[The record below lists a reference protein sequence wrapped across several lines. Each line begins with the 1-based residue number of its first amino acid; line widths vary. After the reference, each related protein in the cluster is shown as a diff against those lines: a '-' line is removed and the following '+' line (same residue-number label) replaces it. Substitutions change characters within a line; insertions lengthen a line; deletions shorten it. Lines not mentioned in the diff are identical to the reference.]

1 VDCSKHLAERG
12 LMLSHKDTL
21 WKLNKEVSLKTKLVA
36 IHGVIRSRF
45 EFIQRISV
53 AVYDVRS
60 KLVRTFLSSSNTE
73 DPFEF
78 YTIRMDQSP
87 SLLEIWQTGLS
98 SLVSDLSIFQKAEKK
113 QTTEIPQQESCC
125 SYTTT
130 ITFDENLKGFLF
142 FDSYSPDSFSDA
154 VCNDLDIF
162 VHVIGLMIGREIG
175 SIRATMSVLK
185 MASIAIHLREVDAKN
200 HLNRV
205 SGYSRIIARAMSGA
219 DKHELTDADVS
230 RLHMIHSVMQ
240 NFGFESFEGMNVL
253 KQLISTD
260 RLELNDGFSVK
271 GGETP
276 LESRIVAIA
285 DLFDAL
291 TALQPPENAWRNEEA
306 LTMLR
311 RISKT
316 KRDQDCVSGLGDNIV
331 EVEKIKTQF
340 SVPSR
345 KQKVLDSDRVL

>member
-1 VDCSKHLAERG
+1 
-12 LMLSHKDTL
+12 MLIHKDIL

-36 IHGVIRSRF
+36 IHEVIRSRF

-60 KLVRTFLSSSNTE
+60 KLVRTFLSSSNIE
-73 DPFEF
+73 DPSEL
-78 YTIRMDQSP
+78 YTIRMDQST
-87 SLLEIWQTGLS
+87 SLLETWRTGVS
-98 SLVSDLSIFQKAEKK
+98 RVVSDLSALQRAEKN
-113 QTTEIPQQESCC
+113 QTTEIQQKESCS
-125 SYTTT
+125 SYTTA

-142 FDSYSPDSFSDA
+142 FDSYSPDSFNEA
-154 VCNDLDIF
+154 VFNDLDIF
-162 VHVIGLMIGREIG
+162 AHLIGLMIGREIG

-185 MASIAIHLREVDAKN
+185 MASIAIHLRDVDAKN

-205 SGYSRIIARAMSGA
+205 SGYSRIIARAMSGTA
-219 DKHELTDADVS
+219 KHELTDEDLS

-260 RLELNDGFSVK
+260 RLEMDDGFSVK

-291 TALQPPENAWRNEEA
+291 TALQPAETAWRNEEA

-316 KRDQDCVSGLGDNIV
+316 KRDQDCLSALGDNIV
-331 EVEKIKTQF
+331 DVEKIKTEF
-340 SVPSR
+340 SIPSR
-345 KQKVLDSDRVL
+345 SKKY